1 MCPRQIDLSALGAAA
16 LAATLWLSSPDSA
29 VGDSAAAT
37 QSLRVSV
44 TAQLGWKHRAHCA
57 TPGKAWRPCV
67 QANNRWRVDA
77 TEPYRLTLYGF

>member
-1 MCPRQIDLSALGAAA
+1 MRARHIDLSALGAAA

-29 VGDSAAAT
+29 AGDSAAAT

-44 TAQLGWKHRAHCA
+44 TTRLGWKHRAQCA
-57 TPGKAWRPCV
+57 NPDNAWRPCV

-77 TEPYRLTLYGF
+77 TEPHRLTLYGV